1 MWAAAYS
8 ADALKTLARMD
19 ATIAKRLRAKIL
31 QRARDPLAPSNNV
44 KRMKSVDAYR
54 YRMGD
59 WRVVYVLDCNARV
72 LTVIAAG
79 PRGSV
84 YQ

>member
-1 MWAAAYS
+1 MWAVTYG

-19 ATIAKRLRAKIL
+19 AAVAKRLRAKIL
-31 QRARDPLAPSNNV
+31 ELARDPLAPSNNV
-44 KRMKSVDAYR
+44 KRLKGVDAYR

-59 WRVVYVLDCNARV
+59 WRVVYTLDRKSKILA
-72 LTVIAAG
+72 VIAAG

-84 YQ
+84 YE

>member
-1 MWAAAYS
+1 MWAVTYS
-8 ADALKTLARMD
+8 ADVLKTLIHMD
-19 ATIAKRLRAKIL
+19 TTVAKRLRAKIL
-31 QRARDPLAPSNNV
+31 ELARNPLAPSNSV
-44 KRMKSVDAYR
+44 KRLKGVDAYR

-59 WRVVYVLDCNARV
+59 WRAVYTLDRKSKI

-84 YQ
+84 YE